1 MKHQVNFKILSTE
14 KLIYMYYENET
25 RDSGWD
31 KYIAIGTQGELI
43 RRGVRVGDYEK
54 DWMKLK

>member
-1 MKHQVNFKILSTE
+1 
-14 KLIYMYYENET
+14 MYYENET

-43 RRGVRVGDYEK
+43 RRKVNLSDYEK
-54 DWMKLK
+54 TWTKLK